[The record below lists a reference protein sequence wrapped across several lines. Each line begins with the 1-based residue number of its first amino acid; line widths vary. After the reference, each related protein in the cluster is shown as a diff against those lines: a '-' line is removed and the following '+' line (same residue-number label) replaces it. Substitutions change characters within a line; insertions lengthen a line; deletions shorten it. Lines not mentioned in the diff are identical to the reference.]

1 MTYEPRVRDK
11 VVRFASY
18 VKGSLGQPI
27 NAKCLVRIPQIWNV
41 GFWKEFH
48 SLTTSI
54 EYPAFKGVH
63 DDHMATLGTLGHV
76 LWVLNL
82 ASPEMYIPGDVNIFV
97 PVHLIQTD
105 EGTTMMPNYL
115 CQSDETRRQKA
126 NLSEE

>member
-1 MTYEPRVRDK
+1 
-11 VVRFASY
+11 
-18 VKGSLGQPI
+18 
-27 NAKCLVRIPQIWNV
+27 
-41 GFWKEFH
+41 
-48 SLTTSI
+48 
-54 EYPAFKGVH
+54 
-63 DDHMATLGTLGHV
+63 MATLGTLGHV